1 MALGREDCLAL
12 VLSRLGSQIRR
23 KRRNVNADA
32 DQKPEVSPPF
42 SPRSFSCDFQHR
54 IATDGEIQPILRNWC
69 SKLVSRPHSWHSAKS
84 GEDQTDAS
92 MMQISQGTIGT
103 PWHQN
108 YHSSSSANDVSNYN
122 HAFPRRSPDQYSS
135 QGSMES
141 LEHNGNYPPC
151 HPLSPAKSTSSID
164 QLAHLHNKRDSAYS
178 SFSTCSSILEY
189 PPTSFSAQECSDTVA
204 TIPAQGNLLEGM
216 RQADIRYVKTI
227 YDTKRG
233 ISAEYEVNSSALLLP
248 SGESQESVDDRWH
261 NHPKGGRMPLLPW
274 NQQYCTAHEVESNN
288 VNHKVGAPMPP
299 TRSGSYAVFRH
310 YERPGSW
317 SNLEHNR
324 YGRPQSSFPG
334 SLKTSFPEEHLHTLL
349 EKSPENSPPVKPKQ
363 NYIQAPQPGQPLL
376 PTSIYPVPSPE
387 PHFAQMP
394 QPSGSSNG
402 MLYPALVKEHGY
414 PASLSTCDKMVTLE
428 NGNQNDPSKSAAIF
442 YQAPEDISAPLVEK
456 PETRDKFSPY
466 KPHFTSEPEK
476 LRGTSLRKDEPR
488 ILEGN
493 NMLPNGRESM
503 HDSTHHI
510 PQSLQIQAQEVN
522 EGKPLPR
529 PSEPRI
535 AEFQETQNV
544 RLQPRPERE
553 GLTEDSWST
562 SGKTSSN
569 ILSLQTISESTR
581 RQDNLETGQMGPQEG
596 NPDSRPAC
604 LIKMNK
610 MEQEPK
616 KTVLDRWDHSDWQ
629 ASHVRPEGGTKGSP
643 PFHNSEPRYEVHGQA
658 SNLTQRR
665 RSSSNALQNSHL
677 GKLHCSV
684 LEKVNKIEQR
694 EQGTRRPASVSS
706 YSHRANKLEQTPS
719 NRGSVIS
726 LEDPQGEMGFL
737 EPGPSTGCV
746 EENMIKEGKKK
757 SEGVSWHPAEHQ
769 LKRGGNGSYGPTH
782 PETKPLRSTP
792 LLQRSQSTFQLSN
805 KMEEETPWREERT
818 NSPESPLL
826 EVPLNQA
833 YRNSIKHAQSR
844 VLGATSFQR
853 RDLDLGPP
861 IPSQSRR
868 GARQR
873 PASAHLGLKSPEI
886 TPIPASPHIP
896 KERHS
901 INPVEGSP
909 PKEDPIAM
917 VTRVGGRRRLT
928 AEQKKRSYSEP
939 EKMNEVGVSGTE
951 EPSPCY
957 SQRRDLPFGFP
968 ENTVADRRRIFEREG
983 KACSTLNLSRPELK
997 QLQQTALADY
1007 IQRKTGKRPSPS
1019 ASHRRE
1025 SRSLTAASSM
1035 NSLQEQNPFPR
1046 RGSATLP
1053 TELVRNLDRNS
1064 LEMRGVRD
1072 RSSSFANNHL
1082 RAERHWHPKRESP
1095 RVDWLGEASGQPS
1108 LPQKVNWTHEK
1119 QAALV
1124 TKTRGPGKSMSA
1136 EDLLDRSDVLTVP
1149 FHSRSR
1155 SSPISD
1161 KKCQDLLLRG
1171 NIDHNLLGKTPSC
1184 TAGPGSRQFNYSE
1197 RSYEEKSSLTHHPGP
1212 HKVPNGSSVLMEC
1225 SKTLE
1230 PQRPINRSPAF
1241 GPSPGGRQGPFIDAK
1256 SSQINPFKSAQTN
1269 STYPSQP
1276 YLYADRDAPAGRQS
1290 SPMDTPA
1297 AVFRNNGHILTQS
1310 HNPRDLEDNCLE
1322 SLAENGMKKNKG
1334 PLPQKPPPSRV
1345 KWAHSLR
1352 DDNSVEPSSSSG
1364 VPSQK
1369 HYEQRQ
1375 SLPNPNTTSNPN
1387 SPLGLF
1393 TGPGKISLRISE
1405 SAFQA
1410 IPSLQ
1415 DEGDDDVFVQ
1425 DLRPSST
1432 FKTLSMLPP
1441 PPPSP
1446 PPPPP
1451 PSPPSPPSEDRK
1463 TLRNSLEEFPP
1474 PPSPII
1480 YEASGAPT
1488 NETYEDTCTSNSTR
1502 LSKLTIADSQR
1513 SSPTPASKSNIFIK
1527 ALGAKQT
1534 TSLPTP
1540 DGQHQSTGT
1549 HVEHSSPEQMLSTQA
1564 QSLNQKPGNPTQ
1576 EVEKSNPS
1584 PEKTPED
1591 IRRESLVKQIVHQD
1605 KSLAGILDPDSRMK
1619 TTMDLME
1626 GLFPQGP
1633 GSLKESNT
1641 QRKAIQRSTSFPVSE
1656 GSRSTEKE
1664 RVGMLINCPAYYN
1677 VSAPKAELLNK
1688 LKSMPAEGNED
1699 DDQLDV
1705 NEKKAKLIGSLKLKL
1720 ESLKEAKES
1729 LLMDIKLNNA
1739 LGEEV
1744 EVLIRKLCK
1753 PNEFDK
1759 YKMFIGDLDKVV
1771 NLLLSLSGRLARVE
1785 NVLSGLGED
1794 ANNEERS
1801 SLNEKKKMLA
1811 GQHEDARELKENLDR
1826 RERVVLDILSNY
1838 LTKEQ
1843 LQDYQHFVKMKST
1856 LLIEQRKLDD
1866 KIKLGQEQ
1874 LNCLLESLPRDFFSR
1889 ARAPATVPPP
1899 EARVTSTGS
1908 CALRNVLPTLTSSL

>member
-1 MALGREDCLAL
+1 
-12 VLSRLGSQIRR
+12 
-23 KRRNVNADA
+23 
-32 DQKPEVSPPF
+32 
-42 SPRSFSCDFQHR
+42 
-54 IATDGEIQPILRNWC
+54 
-69 SKLVSRPHSWHSAKS
+69 
-84 GEDQTDAS
+84 

-204 TIPAQGNLLEGM
+204 TTPAQDNLLEGM

-274 NQQYCTAHEVESNN
+274 NQQYCNAHEVDSNN
-288 VNHKVGAPMPP
+288 INHKVGAPMPP
-299 TRSGSYAVFRH
+299 TRSGSYAVLRH

-363 NYIQAPQPGQPLL
+363 NYIQATQPGQPLL

-428 NGNQNDPSKSAAIF
+428 NGNQNGPSKSAAIF

-476 LRGTSLRKDEPR
+476 LRGTSLRKDESR

-493 NMLPNGRESM
+493 NMLPSGRESM
-503 HDSTHHI
+503 HDSTHHT

-529 PSEPRI
+529 SSEPRR

-553 GLTEDSWST
+553 GLTEDSRST

-569 ILSLQTISESTR
+569 ILSLQTISESPR

-616 KTVLDRWDHSDWQ
+616 KTVLERWDHSDWQ
-629 ASHVRPEGGTKGSP
+629 TSHVRSEGGTKGSP
-643 PFHNSEPRYEVHGQA
+643 PFHNSEPRYEAHGQA

-694 EQGTRRPASVSS
+694 EQGNRRPASVSS
-706 YSHRANKLEQTPS
+706 YGHRANKLEQTPS

-726 LEDPQGEMGFL
+726 LEDPQGEISFL

-746 EENMIKEGKKK
+746 EENMVKEGKKK

-769 LKRGGNGSYGPTH
+769 LRRGGNGGYGPTH

-805 KMEEETPWREERT
+805 KMEEEIPWREERT

-861 IPSQSRR
+861 MPSQSRR

-901 INPVEGSP
+901 INPIEGSP
-909 PKEDPIAM
+909 PKEDPIAL

-939 EKMNEVGVSGTE
+939 EKMNEVGVSGAE
-951 EPSPCY
+951 EPPPCY

-1007 IQRKTGKRPSPS
+1007 IQRKTGKRPSPCT
-1019 ASHRRE
+1019 SHRRE

-1082 RAERHWHPKRESP
+1082 RADRHWHPKKESP
-1095 RVDWLGEASGQPS
+1095 RVDWLGEANGQPS
-1108 LPQKVNWTHEK
+1108 LPQKVTWAHEK
-1119 QAALV
+1119 QDTLV
-1124 TKTRGPGKSMSA
+1124 NKTRGPGKSMSA

-1171 NIDHNLLGKTPSC
+1171 NIDHNLLGKTPAC
-1184 TAGPGSRQFNYSE
+1184 TAGPGS
-1197 RSYEEKSSLTHHPGP
+1197 
-1212 HKVPNGSSVLMEC
+1212 
-1225 SKTLE
+1225 
-1230 PQRPINRSPAF
+1230 
-1241 GPSPGGRQGPFIDAK
+1241 
-1256 SSQINPFKSAQTN
+1256 
-1269 STYPSQP
+1269 
-1276 YLYADRDAPAGRQS
+1276 
-1290 SPMDTPA
+1290 
-1297 AVFRNNGHILTQS
+1297 
-1310 HNPRDLEDNCLE
+1310 
-1322 SLAENGMKKNKG
+1322 
-1334 PLPQKPPPSRV
+1334 
-1345 KWAHSLR
+1345 
-1352 DDNSVEPSSSSG
+1352 
-1364 VPSQK
+1364 
-1369 HYEQRQ
+1369 
-1375 SLPNPNTTSNPN
+1375 
-1387 SPLGLF
+1387 
-1393 TGPGKISLRISE
+1393 
-1405 SAFQA
+1405 
-1410 IPSLQ
+1410 
-1415 DEGDDDVFVQ
+1415 
-1425 DLRPSST
+1425 
-1432 FKTLSMLPP
+1432 
-1441 PPPSP
+1441 
-1446 PPPPP
+1446 
-1451 PSPPSPPSEDRK
+1451 
-1463 TLRNSLEEFPP
+1463 
-1474 PPSPII
+1474 
-1480 YEASGAPT
+1480 
-1488 NETYEDTCTSNSTR
+1488 SNSTR
-1502 LSKLTIADSQR
+1502 LSKLTIANSQR
-1513 SSPTPASKSNIFIK
+1513 SSPTPASKSNLFIK
-1527 ALGAKQT
+1527 APGAKQT
-1534 TSLPTP
+1534 TLLPTP

-1549 HVEHSSPEQMLSTQA
+1549 LVEQSSPEQMLLTQA
-1564 QSLNQKPGNPTQ
+1564 QSLTQKPGNPTQ
-1576 EVEKSNPS
+1576 ELEKSNPN

-1633 GSLKESNT
+1633 SSLKESNT
-1641 QRKAIQRSTSFPVSE
+1641 QRKAIQKSTSSPVSE
-1656 GSRSTEKE
+1656 GNRSTEKE

-1838 LTKEQ
+1838 LTKDQ

-1889 ARAPATVPPP
+1889 ARAPAAVPPP